1 MFVQNNGNPVHE
13 DSILAPCYVCNAWV
27 LYHHDSN
34 FVCLYCNMAMCDN
47 CRRIG
52 CFRCANDGNRRC
64 CGSCCE
70 NSFNNKIDRIMGRS
84 IEHYDPLNEF
94 NDPDED
100 DSDDF
105 SDGGITPGSFDDN
118 EKSFDSIEN
127 NARIVNGNLTSPD
140 PITKKRKLDGSF
152 LTEDSDSSMAQNKGI
167 KKKRKMNLSDNNKC

>member
-1 MFVQNNGNPVHE
+1 
-13 DSILAPCYVCNAWV
+13 
-27 LYHHDSN
+27 
-34 FVCLYCNMAMCDN
+34 
-47 CRRIG
+47 
-52 CFRCANDGNRRC
+52 
-64 CGSCCE
+64 
-70 NSFNNKIDRIMGRS
+70 MGRS

-118 EKSFDSIEN
+118 DKSFDSIEN

-167 KKKRKMNLSDNNKC
+167 TKKKKNEFIR